1 MAKLRSSNI
10 EPSTGTT
17 LALGASGDAA
27 LISSDSIKANT
38 WQDLGGN
45 SLWVSDGAGT
55 LSSINSSLAGGG
67 YTLLETADLSTGTGG
82 SNPSWAR
89 FTTLDERGYDELVIV
104 FTDVKPDND
113 GVEYQCNFSI
123 DDGANYN
130 VDKTTTFFFAEHNEN
145 GTGGAL
151 NYQSS
156 RDHSISTAWQDL
168 GVDLGNGADE
178 SCAGILH
185 LFNVASTTY
194 IKHFYATVQE
204 YHQNNIAGN
213 CFIGGDLNTT
223 SPITDIVMAMNSGA
237 HKAYVQ
243 MYGVG

>member
-55 LSSINSSLAGGG
+55 LSSINSALSGGG
-67 YTLLETADLSTGTGG
+67 YTLLETADVDG
-82 SNPSWAR
+82 SSITWAQ
-89 FTTLDERGYDELVIV
+89 FSTLDERGYDELVFV
-104 FTDVKPDND
+104 FTDVNPDND
-113 GVEYQCNFSI
+113 GVEYQVNFSS

-130 VDKTTTFFFAEHNEN
+130 VVKTTTFMFAEHNQN
-145 GTGGAL
+145 GSGGAIA
-151 NYQSS
+151 YQTS
-156 RDHSISTAWQDL
+156 RDHQQATGWQDL

-185 LFNVASTTY
+185 LFSPASTTFV
-194 IKHFYATVQE
+194 KHFYATLNE
-204 YHQNNIAGN
+204 YHQSDLAGT
-213 CFIGGDLNTT
+213 CYIGGYLNTT
-223 SPITDIVMAMNSGA
+223 SAINAIAFACNSGL

-243 MYGVG
+243 MYGVS